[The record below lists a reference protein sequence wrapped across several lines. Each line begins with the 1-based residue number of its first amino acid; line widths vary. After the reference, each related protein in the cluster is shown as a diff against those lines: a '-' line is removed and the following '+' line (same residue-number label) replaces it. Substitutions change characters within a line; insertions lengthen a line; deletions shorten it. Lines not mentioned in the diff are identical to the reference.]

1 MLRPL
6 GGNEMRLHLV
16 KAQWK
21 VRTFLI
27 PDHALVGV
35 KLAPPLSTSAAAAT
49 AATGAGV
56 GFTAPLVKIA
66 VGVGV
71 VVLAAASVSILAGLE
86 GASAGES
93 AEVGGEEAAGAVRF
107 LACRKF

>member
-1 MLRPL
+1 
-6 GGNEMRLHLV
+6 MRLHLV

-21 VRTFLI
+21 VRTFLH

-49 AATGAGV
+49 VATGAGV
-56 GFTAPLVKIA
+56 GFTVPLVKIA
-66 VGVGV
+66 VGVV
-71 VVLAAASVSILAGLE
+71 VVAAASVSILAGLD

>member
-1 MLRPL
+1 
-6 GGNEMRLHLV
+6 MRLHLV

-21 VRTFLI
+21 VRTLLN

-49 AATGAGV
+49 VATGAGV

-66 VGVGV
+66 VGVV
-71 VVLAAASVSILAGLE
+71 VVAAASVSILAGLD

>member
-1 MLRPL
+1 
-6 GGNEMRLHLV
+6 MRLHLV

-66 VGVGV
+66 VGVGGV
-71 VVLAAASVSILAGLE
+71 VVVAAASVSILAGLE

>member
-1 MLRPL
+1 
-6 GGNEMRLHLV
+6 MRLHLV

-27 PDHALVGV
+27 ADHALVGV
-35 KLAPPLSTSAAAAT
+35 KLAAPLSTSAAAAT
-49 AATGAGV
+49 VATGAGV

-66 VGVGV
+66 VGGGV
-71 VVLAAASVSILAGLE
+71 VAAASVSILAGLD